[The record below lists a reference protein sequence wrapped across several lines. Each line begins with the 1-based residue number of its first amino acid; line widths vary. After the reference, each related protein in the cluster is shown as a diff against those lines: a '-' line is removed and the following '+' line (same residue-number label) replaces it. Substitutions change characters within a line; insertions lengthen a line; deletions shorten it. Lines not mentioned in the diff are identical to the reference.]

1 MIAYLLSL
9 FIKKPKEPEPVKE
22 KPRPIYSTFST
33 DDMAYQREQKLE
45 ELTETN
51 FSSVQKF
58 VADKGNVTFAQDNQ
72 LNIKASFAGNTIL
85 PTAQVLWYAQQTF
98 IGYQLCA
105 MLAQQWLIA
114 KCCLM
119 PAKDAVRNG
128 YELAVDDGTKVEP
141 EVLEAIKK
149 KDTDYQLNKNLI
161 EFVQMG
167 RIFGIRVV
175 MFIVE
180 SNDEDYYKNPFNPD
194 GVLPG
199 SYKGISQIDPY
210 WITPQLDDQAA
221 GNPASIHFYEP
232 TWWIINGKPVHRTHL
247 VIFRTE
253 EVADILKPTYIFG
266 GIPIP
271 QKICERVYASERTA
285 NEAPMLA
292 LTKRTDVIKMDL
304 TQAAA
309 NPTATVKRLQEF
321 TNYRDNF
328 GVKTL
333 GLDDEMMQFDTSL
346 TDLDAVIMTQYQLVA
361 AAANV
366 PSVKLLGTPPKGFN
380 ATGEFEEAN
389 YHEEL
394 EGIQAHDLTPFIA
407 RHHLLLVRS
416 EIAPE
421 FGIQPFTLK
430 ITWNELD
437 AMTTEEQAEL
447 NKRKAETGQLLITS
461 GAIDGEEERNRLMT
475 DPKSGYT
482 GLEELAPD
490 ELEIP
495 NDITGA

>member
-119 PAKDAVRNG
+119 PAKDAVRSG

-292 LTKRTDVIKMDL
+292 LTKRTDVIKW
-304 TQAAA
+304 T
-309 NPTATVKRLQEF
+309 
-321 TNYRDNF
+321 
-328 GVKTL
+328 
-333 GLDDEMMQFDTSL
+333 
-346 TDLDAVIMTQYQLVA
+346 
-361 AAANV
+361 
-366 PSVKLLGTPPKGFN
+366 
-380 ATGEFEEAN
+380 
-389 YHEEL
+389 
-394 EGIQAHDLTPFIA
+394 
-407 RHHLLLVRS
+407 
-416 EIAPE
+416 
-421 FGIQPFTLK
+421 
-430 ITWNELD
+430 
-437 AMTTEEQAEL
+437 
-447 NKRKAETGQLLITS
+447 
-461 GAIDGEEERNRLMT
+461 
-475 DPKSGYT
+475 
-482 GLEELAPD
+482 
-490 ELEIP
+490 
-495 NDITGA
+495 

>member
-1 MIAYLLSL
+1 M
-9 FIKKPKEPEPVKE
+9 
-22 KPRPIYSTFST
+22 
-33 DDMAYQREQKLE
+33 
-45 ELTETN
+45 
-51 FSSVQKF
+51 
-58 VADKGNVTFAQDNQ
+58 
-72 LNIKASFAGNTIL
+72 
-85 PTAQVLWYAQQTF
+85 
-98 IGYQLCA
+98 
-105 MLAQQWLIA
+105 
-114 KCCLM
+114 
-119 PAKDAVRNG
+119 
-128 YELAVDDGTKVEP
+128 
-141 EVLEAIKK
+141 
-149 KDTDYQLNKNLI
+149 
-161 EFVQMG
+161 
-167 RIFGIRVV
+167 
-175 MFIVE
+175 
-180 SNDEDYYKNPFNPD
+180 
-194 GVLPG
+194 
-199 SYKGISQIDPY
+199 
-210 WITPQLDDQAA
+210 
-221 GNPASIHFYEP
+221 
-232 TWWIINGKPVHRTHL
+232 
-247 VIFRTE
+247 
-253 EVADILKPTYIFG
+253 
-266 GIPIP
+266 
-271 QKICERVYASERTA
+271 
-285 NEAPMLA
+285 
-292 LTKRTDVIKMDL
+292 